1 MKSTVESLEGL
12 ERKLNIEV
20 PQESVQNEFELAYKN
35 IQRQASIPGF
45 RKGKA
50 PIKTIEKMYGDR
62 VKQDVLQNLV
72 QKAYESALNEHSL
85 NPIGFPNIK
94 FDEFES
100 DQDFSF
106 SAQFEVRPKIE
117 LKKYEGLKVQ
127 KERLEIEDDR
137 IDAVIDNMLQSRAE
151 NVPVLEDRPAQNG
164 DIAEIDFDG
173 FIDGAPLPGGQ
184 GKNHPLELGTNSF
197 IDGFEEGLVG
207 AKPGEEREL
216 NLKFPEEYHSADIAG
231 KNVTFKVKVNK
242 LLKKSLPELND
253 EFVATLGAG
262 VSTVAELRDLVK
274 KDMEQ
279 SESQR
284 IEDELKNRILKVLV
298 ENNPV
303 DVPKSLHAEQ
313 KQRLIQNMAQRL
325 QQQGMNEKDFAEYT
339 QKWDGD
345 FSDSASNM
353 IQSSFLIDE
362 LAEKLEIRATEKDVN
377 AKIQEYAAQSGIEPE
392 RLNEYYAE
400 DDRKS
405 QLRYKITEDKVVQHL
420 LDKAEVQ
427 EVAKAVLADEKKS

>member
-1 MKSTVESLEGL
+1 M
-12 ERKLNIEV
+12 
-20 PQESVQNEFELAYKN
+20 
-35 IQRQASIPGF
+35 
-45 RKGKA
+45 
-50 PIKTIEKMYGDR
+50 
-62 VKQDVLQNLV
+62 
-72 QKAYESALNEHSL
+72 
-85 NPIGFPNIK
+85 
-94 FDEFES
+94 
-100 DQDFSF
+100 
-106 SAQFEVRPKIE
+106 
-117 LKKYEGLKVQ
+117 
-127 KERLEIEDDR
+127 
-137 IDAVIDNMLQSRAE
+137 
-151 NVPVLEDRPAQNG
+151 
-164 DIAEIDFDG
+164 
-173 FIDGAPLPGGQ
+173 
-184 GKNHPLELGTNSF
+184 
-197 IDGFEEGLVG
+197 
-207 AKPGEEREL
+207 
-216 NLKFPEEYHSADIAG
+216 
-231 KNVTFKVKVNK
+231 KVNK